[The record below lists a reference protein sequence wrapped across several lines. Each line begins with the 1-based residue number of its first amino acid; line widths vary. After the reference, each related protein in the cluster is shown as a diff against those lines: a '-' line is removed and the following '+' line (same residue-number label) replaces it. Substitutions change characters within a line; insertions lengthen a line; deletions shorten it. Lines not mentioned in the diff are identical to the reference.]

1 LIDKFGYY
9 FVYLYVNK
17 NEVSLMSGNTV
28 RIRKETQNI
37 LRELANKEGK
47 SMQTILDLAIEGY
60 RRQRILQEANAAY
73 AALRSNPRAWK
84 AELAERKEWD
94 ATMADGQEDK

>member
-1 LIDKFGYY
+1 
-9 FVYLYVNK
+9 
-17 NEVSLMSGNTV
+17 MSSGTV

-37 LRELANKEGK
+37 LRELAVSEGK
-47 SMQTILDLAIEGY
+47 PMQTILDFALEEY
-60 RRQRILQEANAAY
+60 RRQRFLREANAAY
-73 AALRSNPRAWK
+73 ATLRNDPTAWK